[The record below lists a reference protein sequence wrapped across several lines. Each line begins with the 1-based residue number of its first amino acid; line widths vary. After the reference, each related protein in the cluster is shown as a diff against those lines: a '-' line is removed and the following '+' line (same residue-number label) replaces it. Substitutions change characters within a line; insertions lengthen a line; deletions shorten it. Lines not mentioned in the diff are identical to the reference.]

1 MHGRTLPPD
10 APPGTKPGPR
20 ATPRRRKL
28 PRPALIAIGVAL
40 LAVVALAV
48 WQLRPKGDETPY
60 RTAAVEQGAITRAV
74 SASGVLEPLVT
85 VDVGSQISGLI
96 RAVHVDFN
104 DQVRRGQV
112 LAEIDPQTF
121 ESRVAQGRAEIAAG
135 TAALATT
142 EAGVREAQ
150 ARLEVARADYERK
163 RRLVE
168 QNIYAPSVLEQ
179 AEAAY
184 KQAQAGVASA
194 QAQVAQQRARIG
206 QSRAALQAQ
215 QVDLRRTTITSPID
229 GVVVDRQVE
238 PGQTVAA
245 SLQAPVLFK
254 IAQDLSKVEVKISVD
269 EADIGQVSEGQNVR
283 FTVDAFPDDTFTG
296 VVTQVRKQPVTES
309 NVTAYVVMA
318 EAENRGGRLL
328 PGMTANAD
336 IILEERRGVL
346 KAPAAA
352 LRWSP
357 SGAAS
362 QPAARGPGAPGLGGG
377 FGPPGAGR
385 QGGGQRGGA
394 MGGQAMAQQ
403 LGLDAG
409 QQKKAEPIFA
419 EMREKTRTAM
429 SSGDREGARKARE
442 ESFAKL
448 EAILKPEQKARLAEL
463 RARMGPPGGR
473 RNAAAGGYTSGV
485 VYVLRDGKPVG
496 VPVQVGATDGSFT
509 EIRGALKPG
518 DAVITG
524 GGPKPKVEARSP
536 FGGQGGGNRP
546 RT

>member
-10 APPGTKPGPR
+10 APPGTKPGGARAARRPR
-20 ATPRRRKL
+20 L
-28 PRPALIAIGVAL
+28 SRPALIAIGVVVLAL
-40 LAVVALAV
+40 LAVIGWRL
-48 WQLRPKGDETPY
+48 WPKGDETPY
-60 RTAAVEQGAITRAV
+60 RTATVDQGAITRSV
-74 SASGVLEPLVT
+74 SASGVLQPLVT
-85 VDVGSQISGLI
+85 VDVGSQISGLV
-96 RAVHVDFN
+96 REVHVDFN

-142 EAGVREAQ
+142 QAGVREAQ
-150 ARLEVARADYERK
+150 ARLEVARADYNRK
-163 RRLVE
+163 RALVE

-184 KQAQAGVASA
+184 TQAQAGVASA
-194 QAQVAQQRARIG
+194 EAQVAQQRARIG
-206 QSRAALQAQ
+206 QSQAALQAQ

-254 IAQDLSKVEVKISVD
+254 IAQDLAKVEVKISVD
-269 EADIGQVSEGQNVR
+269 EADIGQVREGQNVR
-283 FTVDAFPDDTFTG
+283 FTVDAFPDDNFTG

-336 IILEERRGVL
+336 IVLEERPGVL
-346 KAPAAA
+346 KVPAAA
-352 LRWSP
+352 LRWTP
-357 SGAAS
+357 AGS
-362 QPAARGPGAPGLGGG
+362 QPPQQARIPGAPGLGGG
-377 FGPPGAGR
+377 FAGPTGAR
-385 QGGGQRGGA
+385 QNGGQRGGA
-394 MGGQAMAQQ
+394 MGGQAIAQQ

-409 QQKKAEPIFA
+409 QQKRAEPILA
-419 EMREKTRTAM
+419 GMREKTRAALG
-429 SSGDREGARKARE
+429 SGDRDGARKARE
-442 ESFAKL
+442 DGFAKL
-448 EAILKPEQKARLAEL
+448 GAILKPEQKAKLAEL
-463 RARMGPPGGR
+463 SARMASFGGR
-473 RNAAAGGYTSGV
+473 GRGAAGGYTSGV
-485 VYVLRDGKPVG
+485 VYVLRDGKPVA

-509 EIRGALKPG
+509 EIRGALKAG

-524 GGPKPKVEARSP
+524 GGPQPKVEARSP
-536 FGGQGGGNRP
+536 LGGGGNRP
-546 RT
+546 GR

>member
-10 APPGTKPGPR
+10 APPGTKPTGAR
-20 ATPRRRKL
+20 AFRRPPKL
-28 PRPALIAIGVAL
+28 PRPALIALGVVVLAL
-40 LAVVALAV
+40 LAIVG

-60 RTAAVEQGAITRAV
+60 RTAGVEQGAITRTV

-85 VDVGSQISGLI
+85 VDVGSQISGLV

-121 ESRVAQGRAEIAAG
+121 ESRVAQGQAEIEAG
-135 TAALATT
+135 SAALTT
-142 EAGVREAQ
+142 TQAGVREAQ
-150 ARLEVARADYERK
+150 ARLEVARADYNRK
-163 RRLVE
+163 RKLVE

-179 AEAAY
+179 AEATY
-184 KQAQAGVASA
+184 KQAQASVASA

-206 QSRAALQAQ
+206 QSQAALRAQ

-269 EADIGQVSEGQNVR
+269 EADIGQVSEGQRVR
-283 FTVDAFPDDTFTG
+283 FTVDAFPDDNFTG

-318 EAENRGGRLL
+318 EAENPQGRLL

-336 IILEERRGVL
+336 IVLEERRGVM
-346 KAPAAA
+346 KVPAAA
-352 LRWSP
+352 LRWTPAGSQP
-357 SGAAS
+357 QQVRVPGAA
-362 QPAARGPGAPGLGGG
+362 GLGGG
-377 FGPPGAGR
+377 FSGPTRGAR
-385 QGGGQRGGA
+385 QGGQRGGL
-394 MGGQAMAQQ
+394 MGGQAMAEQ

-419 EMREKTRTAM
+419 EMREKMRTALG
-429 SSGDREGARKARE
+429 SGDREAARKARE
-442 ESFAKL
+442 EAFAEL
-448 EAILKPEQKARLAEL
+448 DALLKPDQKPKLAEL
-463 RARMGPPGGR
+463 RARTAAIGGR
-473 RNAAAGGYTSGV
+473 RSGADGYTSGV
-485 VYVLRDGKPVG
+485 VYVLRDGKPVA

-509 EIRGALKPG
+509 EIRGTLKAG
-518 DAVITG
+518 DQVITG

-536 FGGQGGGNRP
+536 LGGGGNRQ
-546 RT
+546 RGG